1 MLMSLSK
8 EIRKIIFEIQNQE
21 EETFLDSDGLYSFLE
36 SNALIGIEEDMISI
50 LERDFN
56 TSVTSILESA
66 ITFKQIDKKI
76 EDLTTEEALGL
87 YLEMQNIDLNY
98 VTEILSFLKRI

>member
-1 MLMSLSK
+1 MNLNK

-21 EETFLDSDGLYSFLE
+21 EEIYLDSDGLYAFLE
-36 SNALIGIEEDMISI
+36 SNALIGMEEDVVSI
-50 LERDFN
+50 LEKDFN
-56 TSVTSILESA
+56 PSVLSILESA

-76 EDLTTEEALGL
+76 EDLTTEETLGL

-98 VTEILSFLKRI
+98 VPEILSFLKKI